1 MTGGVVTEDSL
12 PVKEV
17 LLTGMGH
24 KNKRPMLIAVVE
36 QDLLVYEAFTFTE
49 ASLESHLN
57 LRFRKVCKLISVHR
71 HLSLLSWHLDQK
83 LEKDLIFLLMH
94 EFP

>member
-49 ASLESHLN
+49 ASLEAHLN

-83 LEKDLIFLLMH
+83 LENDLIFLLMH
-94 EFP
+94 KFP